1 MLVTQ
6 MLGKLWKK
14 SHLLV
19 LTNLIII
26 VVALLCLAV
35 GCTEAAVGTER
46 RVVSAALPVRLLW
59 QKKLT
64 GRIVEQPLLTG
75 NTVVVVASDALVAFD
90 LQSGK
95 QRWQQ
100 TTVPYSYSFHLA
112 ANQDRI
118 LLGDSEGYVTAYTID
133 SGATLWKHRVGEGG
147 NQFIADLVTTDDL
160 AFVVAQPTFLEALD
174 LETGDVK
181 WQVRGVNH
189 HIETRG
195 PGLLLTE
202 EALYLQAGE
211 ELLRIDQAT
220 GEILQRTAATS
231 AGGQLIKDH
240 LYTSTAIYNVEPFQK
255 LREIAPPTI
264 KLLGGNCN
272 QFNVPYVADR
282 YIYGVG
288 HCGGVFAFDEAGNT
302 VWQYQEKLAAVAPM
316 ALLGDDLYVLYRNGQ
331 IHAIDALTAENKGVL
346 ESNLAISG
354 VTYGNPN
361 ARGLTSSGSV
371 LIVTFNDMN
380 IWALGKK

>member
-1 MLVTQ
+1 M
-6 MLGKLWKK
+6 MR
-14 SHLLV
+14 LLHIR
-19 LTNLIII
+19 LSL
-26 VVALLCLAV
+26 ALLLTIACIIASCAEVQL
-35 GCTEAAVGTER
+35 GSTRRITSSSLPTE
-46 RVVSAALPVRLLW
+46 LLW
-59 QKKLT
+59 QQKLA
-64 GRIVEQPLLTG
+64 GRIVEQPLLTDD
-75 NTVVVVASDALVAFD
+75 TVIVVASDSLVAFD

-100 TTVPYSYSFHLA
+100 STVPYSYSFQLA
-112 ANQDRI
+112 ANQDRV
-118 LLGDSEGYVTAYTID
+118 LLGDSKGYVTAYTLD
-133 SGATLWKHRVGEGG
+133 AGATLWKHRVGEGG
-147 NQFIADLVTTDDL
+147 NQFIADLVTTNDL

-181 WQVRGVNH
+181 WQVRGVTH

-195 PGLLLTE
+195 PRLLLNE
-202 EALYLQAGE
+202 EALYLQAGV
-211 ELLRIDQAT
+211 ELLRIDKAT

-255 LREIAPPTI
+255 LRELAPPTI

-288 HCGGVFAFDEAGNT
+288 HCGGVFALDEAGNT
-302 VWQYQEKLAAVAPM
+302 VWQYQEKLQAVAPM

-361 ARGLTSSGSV
+361 ARGITSNGSV

>member
-1 MLVTQ
+1 MMRPLHIR
-6 MLGKLWKK
+6 LSL
-14 SHLLV
+14 
-19 LTNLIII
+19 
-26 VVALLCLAV
+26 ALLLTIACIIASCAEGQL
-35 GCTEAAVGTER
+35 GSTRRITSSSLPTE
-46 RVVSAALPVRLLW
+46 LLW

-64 GRIVEQPLLTG
+64 GRIVEQPLLTDD
-75 NTVVVVASDALVAFD
+75 TVIVVASNSLVAFD

-95 QRWQQ
+95 QLWQQ
-100 TTVPYSYSFHLA
+100 TTVPYSYSFQLA
-112 ANQDRI
+112 ANQDRV

-133 SGATLWKHRVGEGG
+133 AGTTLWKHRVGEGR
-147 NQFIADLVTTDDL
+147 NQFIADLIITNDL

-174 LETGDVK
+174 IETGDVK
-181 WQVRGVNH
+181 WQIGGVNH

-195 PGLLLTE
+195 PRLLLSE

-211 ELLRIDQAT
+211 ELLRIDQVT

-240 LYTSTAIYNVEPFQK
+240 LYTSTTIYSVEPFQR

-272 QFNVPYVADR
+272 QFNVPYVAGR

-288 HCGGVFAFDEAGNT
+288 HCGGVFALDEAGNT
-302 VWQYQEKLAAVAPM
+302 VWQYQEKLDAVAPM

-361 ARGLTSSGSV
+361 ARGITSNGSV